1 MQPESRPR
9 PRLHRSS
16 GPGPRVPQPASLH
29 RAVLPPRP
37 AAAPAPA
44 AWTLPE
50 RLLAA
55 AVLLLVAAAVLLPAW
70 QPPAA
75 LLAPYADA
83 RTLAGLPHA
92 MDVLTNLPFALAG
105 LWGLWGLRRGP
116 GGWGA
121 AVPAAL
127 ARLFFAG
134 LVATAAG
141 SGWYHLQ
148 PDADGLLWDRAGMA
162 LAFAGLLGLAA
173 AHRVSARSG
182 VALAALALPAGLLA
196 AWLDA
201 ATGNVLPWALLQF
214 GGLALVLGLA
224 LRPAR
229 AGLPALSL
237 AAVIACY
244 AVAKLLEMADHAVF
258 EATGQWVSG
267 HSLKHAVA
275 ALAAVPVRVAGVTR
289 RHGAATV
296 GVDNGAH
303 RPARPWAEKR
313 APLRRTAP
321 L

>member
-1 MQPESRPR
+1 MKPQPRPR
-9 PRLHRSS
+9 PR
-16 GPGPRVPQPASLH
+16 PGAVPSANLH

-37 AAAPAPA
+37 AGTAGLAPA

-55 AVLLLVAAAVLLPAW
+55 AVLLLVAAAALLPAW

-105 LWGLWGLRRGP
+105 LWGLWSLRRGP

-141 SGWYHLQ
+141 SAWYHLQ
-148 PDADGLLWDRAGMA
+148 PHAAGLLWDRAGMA

-201 ATGNVLPWALLQF
+201 TAGNVLPWALLQF
-214 GGLALVLGLA
+214 GGLALV

-267 HSLKHAVA
+267 HSLKHVVA
-275 ALAAVPVRVAGVTR
+275 ALAAVPACVAGATR
-289 RHGAATV
+289 RHGAATA

-303 RPARPWAEKR
+303 RPAHPWAEKR